1 MLNQNEG
8 FIQNPVLRAKELY
21 KNHRNIKG
29 IGRNTEKDFFFFF
42 SIFID
47 TEQLKNVKT
56 KKASINANAQKR
68 FLVENWDLFAQFVM
82 KMILQLHQPFSYIK
96 RHTNL

>member
-42 SIFID
+42 NFHWYWTTEKCEDQEGFNQCKCSKKISGRKLRPFCSICYENDITTTSTF
-47 TEQLKNVKT
+47 
-56 KKASINANAQKR
+56 
-68 FLVENWDLFAQFVM
+68 FL
-82 KMILQLHQPFSYIK
+82 Y
-96 RHTNL
+96 